1 MYAKFVVTSMNRK
14 KEILIPELDLERLL
28 ISCRTTGYARFAER
42 AKISLRKNKIIIE
55 DSREA
60 NQSGES
66 EYYFVNEEIRNG
78 GYKQPG
84 CKGDQRSH

>member
-1 MYAKFVVTSMNRK
+1 MYAKFAVTSMNPK
-14 KEILIPELDLERLL
+14 KEILIPQLNPERLL
-28 ISCRTTGYARFAER
+28 IGCQTTGYARFAVR

-66 EYYFVNEEIRNG
+66 EYYFVNEEIRNE

>member
-1 MYAKFVVTSMNRK
+1 MCARFAAISTIRK
-14 KEILIPELDLERLL
+14 KEILIPVLNQERLL

-55 DSREA
+55 DSREP

-66 EYYFVNEEIRNG
+66 EYYFVDEEIRNE